1 MKIIKKKEELIQEL
15 AIAKLQRPNSLTST
29 KYGDKVVYDCGC
41 KSKQHRINDPS
52 NRVFAIAM
60 PVKFA
65 IECENGFLSFI
76 QVKGFFK
83 QTVNTFWTCKSKLF
97 IDALKQLGI
106 A

>member
-1 MKIIKKKEELIQEL
+1 MKVIKNKEELIQEL
-15 AIAKLQRPNSLTST
+15 SVAKLQKPNALTST
-29 KYGDKVVYDCGC
+29 KYGDKVVYECGC

-60 PVKFA
+60 PVKFV
-65 IECENGFLSFI
+65 IECENGFICFI

-83 QTVNTFWTCKSKLF
+83 QTVNTFWTCKSTLF
-97 IDALKQLGI
+97 IEALKDLGL

>member
-15 AIAKLQRPNSLTST
+15 AVAKLQKPNSLTST

-60 PVKFA
+60 PVKFV

-97 IDALKQLGI
+97 MDALKELGL